1 MSATENR
8 DTQIVGNSAVDT
20 WIDES
25 TSLWMRCRD
34 GMAFATRPLGRLV
47 TGLSDIGSS
56 FRHIQQYIGW
66 QPAREMIWRIC
77 LFEPRTPV
85 MRRFDCTLHLR
96 ALHDRSDI
104 RGRLQG
110 SLIAKVSQYANLI
123 ERNVHGV
130 GQLQI
135 ARPKQLQSL
144 GVWGRPQ
151 GIQAH

>member
-85 MRRFDCTLHLR
+85 MSGFDRTLRLR
-96 ALHDRSDI
+96 VLPTRQTVA
-104 RGRLQG
+104 GTC
-110 SLIAKVSQYANLI
+110 KV
-123 ERNVHGV
+123 R
-130 GQLQI
+130 
-135 ARPKQLQSL
+135 
-144 GVWGRPQ
+144 
-151 GIQAH
+151 